1 MYRFRA
7 PEVRSRNLRC
17 QNSVNAFSQYCSEDF
32 IIYLFSQKWLCFSD
46 VLQFII
52 YQSSTSVRSF
62 FLLWSRSSIKRWIS
76 SYLTFLYLTFLFIIF
91 RFWKMVLLDR
101 VFRLGFRY
109 KYPLKLILGFIYGAK
124 ACNTMNVSTPCLSI
138 ECILRQYLWISGN
151 IGEYPTRKI
160 VICGMHRILH
170 MYEFFVRKS
179 MRMGSLSAD
188 PISSGIFLPWTCFR
202 WPNLNTFAPP
212 WSRSYASEKL

>member
-1 MYRFRA
+1 M
-7 PEVRSRNLRC
+7 
-17 QNSVNAFSQYCSEDF
+17 
-32 IIYLFSQKWLCFSD
+32 
-46 VLQFII
+46 LQFII

-101 VFRLGFRY
+101 VFRLGIRY

-170 MYEFFVRKS
+170 MYEFFLRKS

-188 PISSGIFLPWTCFR
+188 PISYGIFPDVSSMDLDMLQICQFEYICSTSISFLCFREFVLFNKITIRKILLMETCFR
-202 WPNLNTFAPP
+202 ML
-212 WSRSYASEKL
+212 L